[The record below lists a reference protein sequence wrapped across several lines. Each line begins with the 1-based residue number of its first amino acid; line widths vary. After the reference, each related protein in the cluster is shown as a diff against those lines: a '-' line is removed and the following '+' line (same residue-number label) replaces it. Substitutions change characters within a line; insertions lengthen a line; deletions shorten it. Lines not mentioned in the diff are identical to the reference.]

1 MHLDLSR
8 TAGIVIQI
16 LLSQMTKKYL
26 LKLTPLKL
34 FRCPAVILLS
44 VDEPLFTNLLESNWI
59 HFDKMF
65 WKQDE
70 EQFFVKWEQGTKCQ
84 SCYQCTLSKF
94 IRKRKWLPQQWRQRK
109 LLPMWFETRKD
120 ISCVVKLNFAMSYQY
135 WIRIA
140 ENFYLI
146 CVDVNQFSER
156 TLLLIW
162 KMI

>member
-65 WKQDE
+65 WKLDE
-70 EQFFVKWEQGTKCQ
+70 EQFFCEIGAGNQVPVLLPL
-84 SCYQCTLSKF
+84 YTLK
-94 IRKRKWLPQQWRQRK
+94 IRKEEK
-109 LLPMWFETRKD
+109 MTT
-120 ISCVVKLNFAMSYQY
+120 SAVKTEKIITNV
-135 WIRIA
+135 IR
-140 ENFYLI
+140 NQKRYLV
-146 CVDVNQFSER
+146 CR
-156 TLLLIW
+156 
-162 KMI
+162 